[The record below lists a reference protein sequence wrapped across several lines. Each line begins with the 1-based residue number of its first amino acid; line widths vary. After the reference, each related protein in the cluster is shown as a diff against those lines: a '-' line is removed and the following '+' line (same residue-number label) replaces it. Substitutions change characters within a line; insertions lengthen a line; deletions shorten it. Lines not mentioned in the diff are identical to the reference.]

1 METAEFDTELSL
13 FKYDNLE
20 QLPPEYRDFDE
31 AERTRRIEGALDAL
45 GDDVVILGH
54 NYQRREIVEHAD
66 FVGDSY
72 QLSKEAA
79 AADAEYVV
87 FGGVTFMAESADIIT
102 DDDQTVVLPSME
114 ASCPMAGMAEALQV
128 DAAWAE
134 LTAATDADV
143 VPVTYMNSY
152 ADDQTVVLPSMEAS
166 CPMAGM
172 AEALQVDAA
181 WAELTAATDADV
193 VPVTYMNSYADLK
206 AFCAEHGGLV
216 CTSSNAHRAFEYA
229 LDEGD
234 KVLFLPD
241 KHLGENTAHRL
252 GLEEEIAEWDPWDA
266 ASADAAAVVDNDVI
280 LWDGY
285 CQVHERF
292 SPSHVEQVRADHED
306 ARVVVHP
313 ECRREVVEAADV
325 VGSTATIRET
335 VAEADPGETWAI
347 GTEVHLTRHLQ
358 RWHPE
363 VNVVPLCGEACMDCN
378 AMRQIDPNY
387 LAWVLEELAAGRER
401 NVVEVAPEEKELA
414 RVALDRMLEV

>member
-1 METAEFDTELSL
+1 MPDMETAQFETDLSL

-20 QLPPEYRDFDE
+20 QLPPAYRDLDE
-31 AERTRRIEGALDAL
+31 GERTERIEAALAEL

-79 AADAEYVV
+79 EADADYVI

-102 DDDQTVVLPSME
+102 DDSQSVILPSME

-134 LTAATDADV
+134 VTGAAPDETII
-143 VPVTYMNSY
+143 
-152 ADDQTVVLPSMEAS
+152 
-166 CPMAGM
+166 
-172 AEALQVDAA
+172 
-181 WAELTAATDADV
+181 
-193 VPVTYMNSYADLK
+193 PVTYMNSYADLK
-206 AFCAEHGGLV
+206 AFCAEQGGLV
-216 CTSSNAHRAFEYA
+216 CTSSNAHKAFEYA
-229 LDEGD
+229 LERGD

-241 KHLGENTAHRL
+241 KHLGENTAYRL
-252 GLEEEIAEWDPWDA
+252 GMEDEVVEWDPWDPEGK
-266 ASADAAAVVDNDVI
+266 DAGEVVDNDIV

-292 SPSHVEQVRADHED
+292 RESHIEELRERRPD
-306 ARVVVHP
+306 ANVVVHP

-325 VGSTATIRET
+325 VGSTATICET
-335 VAEADPGETWAI
+335 VENADPGETWAI
-347 GTEVHLTRHLQ
+347 GTEIHLANHLD

-363 VNVVPLCGEACMDCN
+363 VAVLALCGDACMDCN

-387 LAWVLEELAAGRER
+387 LTWVLEELVDGRER
-401 NVVEVAPEEKELA
+401 NVIEVAPEEKELA
-414 RVALDRMLEV
+414 QVALDRMLEI

>member
-1 METAEFDTELSL
+1 MPAMETAEFDTELSL

-102 DDDQTVVLPSME
+102 D
-114 ASCPMAGMAEALQV
+114 
-128 DAAWAE
+128 
-134 LTAATDADV
+134 
-143 VPVTYMNSY
+143 
-152 ADDQTVVLPSMEAS
+152 DDQTVVLPSMEAS

-387 LAWVLEELAAGRER
+387 LAWVLEELAAERER
-401 NVVEVAPEEKELA
+401 NVVEVAPGEKELA

>member
-1 METAEFDTELSL
+1 MPAMETAEFDTELSL

-20 QLPPEYRDFDE
+20 QLPPEYRGLDE
-31 AERTRRIEGALDAL
+31 AERTRRIEDALDAL

-152 ADDQTVVLPSMEAS
+152 AD
-166 CPMAGM
+166 
-172 AEALQVDAA
+172 
-181 WAELTAATDADV
+181 
-193 VPVTYMNSYADLK
+193 LK

-252 GLEEEIAEWDPWDA
+252 GLEGETAEWDPWDA

-292 SPSHVEQVRADHED
+292 DPSHVEQVRADHED

-325 VGSTATIRET
+325 VGSTATIRDT

-401 NVVEVAPEEKELA
+401 NVVEVAPEEKDLA

>member
-1 METAEFDTELSL
+1 METAEFETDLSL

-20 QLPPEYRDFDE
+20 QLPPAYRELE
-31 AERTRRIEGALDAL
+31 ADERTERIEGALETL

-66 FVGDSY
+66 FIGDSY
-72 QLSKEAA
+72 QLSVEAA
-79 AADAEYVV
+79 ESDADYVI

-102 DDDQTVVLPSME
+102 DDDQSVILPSME

-134 LTAATDADV
+134 LTAETDETII
-143 VPVTYMNSY
+143 PI
-152 ADDQTVVLPSMEAS
+152 
-166 CPMAGM
+166 
-172 AEALQVDAA
+172 
-181 WAELTAATDADV
+181 
-193 VPVTYMNSYADLK
+193 TYMNSYADLK
-206 AFCAEHGGLV
+206 AFCAEQGGLV
-216 CTSSNAHRAFEYA
+216 CTSSNAHEAFEYA
-229 LDEGD
+229 FEKGD

-252 GLEEEIAEWDPWDA
+252 GIEDETVEWDPWDPA
-266 ASADAAAVVDNDVI
+266 GTDAAAAVENDVI
-280 LWDGY
+280 LWEGY

-292 SPSHVEQVRADHED
+292 SADHIAQVRADDPD
-306 ARVVVHP
+306 ANIIVHP

-325 VGSTATIRET
+325 VGSTATICET

-347 GTEVHLTRHLQ
+347 GTEIHLTQHLK

-363 VNVVPLCGEACMDCN
+363 VDVIPLCGDACMDCN

-387 LAWVLEELAAGRER
+387 LTWVLEELVAGRER
-401 NVVEVAPEEKELA
+401 NVIEVAPEEKELA
-414 RVALDRMLEV
+414 QVALDRMLEI

>member
-1 METAEFDTELSL
+1 MPEMETAQFETDLSL

-20 QLPPEYRDFDE
+20 QLPPEYRELE
-31 AERTRRIEGALDAL
+31 ADERTERIEAALDEL

-79 AADAEYVV
+79 NADAEYVI

-102 DDDQTVVLPSME
+102 DDDQSVILPSME

-134 LTAATDADV
+134 LTAALDGEEDI
-143 VPVTYMNSY
+143 VPI
-152 ADDQTVVLPSMEAS
+152 
-166 CPMAGM
+166 
-172 AEALQVDAA
+172 
-181 WAELTAATDADV
+181 
-193 VPVTYMNSYADLK
+193 TYMNSYADLK
-206 AFCAEHGGLV
+206 AFCAEQGGLV
-216 CTSSNAHRAFEYA
+216 CTSSNAADAFEYA
-229 LDEGD
+229 FEKGD

-241 KHLGENTAHRL
+241 KHLGTNTAHQL
-252 GLEEEIAEWDPWDA
+252 GIEDEIVEWDPWDPEGVSAEA
-266 ASADAAAVVDNDVI
+266 AVDNDVI
-280 LWDGY
+280 LWEGY

-292 SPSHVEQVRADHED
+292 TAEHVEQIRADHPD
-306 ARVVVHP
+306 ANVVVHP

-325 VGSTATIRET
+325 VGSTATITET
-335 VAEADPGETWAI
+335 VENADPGETWAI
-347 GTEVHLTRHLQ
+347 GTEIHLTNHLD

-363 VNVVPLCGEACMDCN
+363 VEVLPLCGEACMDCN

-387 LAWVLEELAAGRER
+387 LCWVLEELLEGRER
-401 NVVEVAPEEKELA
+401 NVIEVAPEEKELA
-414 RVALDRMLEV
+414 QVALDRMLEI

>member
-1 METAEFDTELSL
+1 METATFETDLSL

-20 QLPPEYRDFDE
+20 QLPPEYRELDE
-31 AERTRRIEGALDAL
+31 ATRTVRIEAALEEL

-66 FVGDSY
+66 FIGDSY

-79 AADAEYVV
+79 NADAQYVI

-102 DDDQTVVLPSME
+102 DDDQTVILPSME

-134 LTAATDADV
+134 LTAA
-143 VPVTYMNSY
+143 
-152 ADDQTVVLPSMEAS
+152 LPNDERII
-166 CPMAGM
+166 PI
-172 AEALQVDAA
+172 
-181 WAELTAATDADV
+181 
-193 VPVTYMNSYADLK
+193 TYMNSYADLK
-206 AFCAEHGGLV
+206 AFCADQGGLV

-229 LDEGD
+229 FDRGD

-241 KHLGENTAHRL
+241 KHLGENTAYKL
-252 GLEEEIAEWDPWDA
+252 GLEDEIIEWDPWDA
-266 ASADAAAVVDNDVI
+266 DGTSADEAVSHDII
-280 LWDGY
+280 LWEGY

-292 SPSHVEQVRADHED
+292 RVEHIDQVRENHED
-306 ARVVVHP
+306 ANVVVHP

-325 VGSTATIRET
+325 VGSTSTITET
-335 VAEADPGETWAI
+335 IENADPGETWAI
-347 GTEVHLTRHLQ
+347 GTEIHLTNHLA

-363 VNVVPLCGEACMDCN
+363 VTVLPLCGDACMDCN

-387 LAWVLEELAAGRER
+387 LTWVLEELVDGRER
-401 NVVEVAPEEKELA
+401 NVIEVAPEEKELA
-414 RVALDRMLEV
+414 RVALDRMLEI

>member
-1 METAEFDTELSL
+1 MPAMETAEFETDLSL

-20 QLPPEYRDFDE
+20 QLPPEYRALTE
-31 AERTRRIEGALDAL
+31 SERTERIEEALRTL

-102 DDDQTVVLPSME
+102 DPGQKVILPSME

-134 LTAATDADV
+134 LTA
-143 VPVTYMNSY
+143 
-152 ADDQTVVLPSMEAS
+152 E
-166 CPMAGM
+166 
-172 AEALQVDAA
+172 
-181 WAELTAATDADV
+181 TDADV

-206 AFCAEHGGLV
+206 AFCAEQGGLV
-216 CTSSNAHRAFEYA
+216 CTSSNAHDAFEYA
-229 LDEGD
+229 LDRGD

-241 KHLGENTAHRL
+241 KHLGENTANRL
-252 GLEEEIAEWDPWDA
+252 GLEDEIAEWDPWDPE
-266 ASADAAAVVDNDVI
+266 SADASDVVENDVI

-292 SPSHVEQVRADHED
+292 RESHVESVRGEYDD
-306 ARVVVHP
+306 VSVVVHP

-325 VGSTATIRET
+325 VGSTATICET
-335 VAEADPGETWAI
+335 VANADPGDTWAI
-347 GTEVHLTRHLQ
+347 GTEIHLANHLG

-363 VNVVPLCGEACMDCN
+363 VNVVPLCGDACIDCN

-387 LAWVLEELAAGRER
+387 LAWVLEELAAGRE
-401 NVVEVAPEEKELA
+401 
-414 RVALDRMLEV
+414 

>member
-1 METAEFDTELSL
+1 MPEMETAGLETDLSL
-13 FKYDNLE
+13 FKYDDLE
-20 QLPPEYRDFDE
+20 RLPAAYRDLDE
-31 AERTRRIEGALDAL
+31 AERTERIGAALDDL

-72 QLSKEAA
+72 QLSREAA
-79 AADAEYVV
+79 DADAEYVV

-102 DDDQTVVLPSME
+102 DEDQTVI
-114 ASCPMAGMAEALQV
+114 
-128 DAAWAE
+128 
-134 LTAATDADV
+134 
-143 VPVTYMNSY
+143 
-152 ADDQTVVLPSMEAS
+152 LPSMEAS

-206 AFCAEHGGLV
+206 AFCAEQGGLV
-216 CTSSNAHRAFEYA
+216 CTSSNAAAAFEYA
-229 LDEGD
+229 LDRGD

-252 GLEEEIAEWDPWDA
+252 GLADEIVDWDPWDPE
-266 ASADAAAVVDNDVI
+266 SADAGRVVENDVI
-280 LWDGY
+280 LWEGY

-292 SPSHVEQVRADHED
+292 RREHVERLREERPD
-306 ARVVVHP
+306 ANVVVHP

-325 VGSTATIRET
+325 VGSTSTICET
-335 VAEADPGETWAI
+335 VEDAAPGETWAI
-347 GTEVHLTRHLQ
+347 GTEIHLAKHLD

-363 VNVVPLCGEACMDCN
+363 VEVVPLCGDACMDCN

-387 LAWVLEELAAGRER
+387 LTWVLEELVAGRER
-401 NVVEVAPEEKELA
+401 NVIEVAPAEKELA
-414 RVALDRMLEV
+414 RVALDRMLEL

>member
-1 METAEFDTELSL
+1 VPKMETIDIETELSL
-13 FKYDNLE
+13 FKYDDVE
-20 QLPPEYRDFDE
+20 QLPETYRDLSE
-31 AERTRRIEGALDAL
+31 GERTDRIAAAKAEL

-72 QLSKEAA
+72 QLSVEAA
-79 AADAEYVV
+79 EADAEYVV

-102 DDDQTVVLPSME
+102 GDDQTVLLPSME

-134 LTAATDADV
+134 IA
-143 VPVTYMNSY
+143 
-152 ADDQTVVLPSMEAS
+152 
-166 CPMAGM
+166 
-172 AEALQVDAA
+172 DAA
-181 WAELTAATDADV
+181 PDAEI

-206 AFCAEHGGLV
+206 AFCAEHGGAV
-216 CTSSNAHRAFEYA
+216 CTSSNAHDVFEWA
-229 LDEGD
+229 LDRGD

-252 GLEEEIAEWDPWDA
+252 GMADGTAEWDPWDPEGK
-266 ASADAAAVVDNDVI
+266 SAEEVAAADIV

-292 SPSHVEQVRADHED
+292 REAHVERIRDEHPEAK
-306 ARVVVHP
+306 VVVHP

-325 VGSTATIRET
+325 AGSTSTITRTIE
-335 VAEADPGETWAI
+335 EADPGETWAV
-347 GTEVHLTRHLQ
+347 GTEIHLVNHLR

-363 VNVVPLCGEACMDCN
+363 VDVLALCGEACMDCN

-387 LAWVLEELAAGRER
+387 LTWVLEELAAGRER
-401 NVVEVAPEEKELA
+401 NVIEVPAREAELA
-414 RVALDRMLEV
+414 SVAMERMLEL

>member
-1 METAEFDTELSL
+1 METAEFETDLSL

-20 QLPPEYRDFDE
+20 QLPPAYRELEED
-31 AERTRRIEGALDAL
+31 ERTERIEAALETL

-66 FVGDSY
+66 FIGDSY

-79 AADAEYVV
+79 ESDADYVI

-102 DDDQTVVLPSME
+102 DDAQSVILPSME

-134 LTAATDADV
+134 LTAEL
-143 VPVTYMNSY
+143 
-152 ADDQTVVLPSMEAS
+152 DDDEEIIPI
-166 CPMAGM
+166 
-172 AEALQVDAA
+172 
-181 WAELTAATDADV
+181 
-193 VPVTYMNSYADLK
+193 TYMNSYADLK
-206 AFCAEHGGLV
+206 AFCAEQGGLV
-216 CTSSNAHRAFEYA
+216 CTSSNAHKAFEYA
-229 LDEGD
+229 FEKGD

-252 GLEEEIAEWDPWDA
+252 GMEDEIIDWDPWDPEGTTA
-266 ASADAAAVVDNDVI
+266 AEAVDNDII
-280 LWDGY
+280 LWEGY

-292 SPSHVEQVRADHED
+292 REDHIAQVREEYPGAN
-306 ARVVVHP
+306 VIVHP

-325 VGSTATIRET
+325 SGSTATICEK
-335 VAEADPGETWAI
+335 VANADPGETWAI
-347 GTEVHLTRHLQ
+347 GTEIHLTQHLK

-363 VNVVPLCGEACMDCN
+363 VNVVPLCGDACMDCN

-387 LAWVLEELAAGRER
+387 LTWVLEELVEGRER
-401 NVVEVAPEEKELA
+401 NVIEVAPEEKELA
-414 RVALDRMLEV
+414 QVALDRMLEI

>member
-1 METAEFDTELSL
+1 MAKMETAELETDLSL

-20 QLPPEYRDFDE
+20 QLPPRYRDLE
-31 AERTRRIEGALDAL
+31 KSERTERIEAALSEL

-79 AADAEYVV
+79 EADAEYVI

-102 DDDQTVVLPSME
+102 DDDQTVILPSME

-134 LTAATDADV
+134 ITDAAPDEEII
-143 VPVTYMNSY
+143 PI
-152 ADDQTVVLPSMEAS
+152 
-166 CPMAGM
+166 
-172 AEALQVDAA
+172 
-181 WAELTAATDADV
+181 
-193 VPVTYMNSYADLK
+193 TYMNSYADLK
-206 AFCAEHGGLV
+206 AFCASQGGLV

-229 LDEGD
+229 FEKGD

-241 KHLGENTAHRL
+241 KHLGENTAYRL
-252 GLEEEIAEWDPWDA
+252 GMEDAIAKWDPWDPEGKD
-266 ASADAAAVVDNDVI
+266 ADEVAESDII

-292 SPSHVEQVRADHED
+292 RVEHIDDIRTEHPD
-306 ARVVVHP
+306 ANVVVHP

-325 VGSTATIRET
+325 VGSTATICET
-335 VAEADPGETWAI
+335 VENADPGEQWAI
-347 GTEVHLTRHLQ
+347 GTEIHLTNHLQ

-363 VNVVPLCGEACMDCN
+363 VEVLPLCGDACMDCN

-387 LAWVLEELAAGRER
+387 LTWVLEELVEGRER
-401 NVVEVAPEEKELA
+401 NVIEVAPEEKELA
-414 RVALDRMLEV
+414 EVALDRMLEI

>member
-1 METAEFDTELSL
+1 MDTAAFETDLSL

-20 QLPPEYRDFDE
+20 QLPAEYRDLEE
-31 AERTRRIEGALDAL
+31 AERTERIEAARAEL
-45 GDDVVILGH
+45 GDDVVVLGH

-79 AADAEYVV
+79 NADADYVV

-102 DDDQTVVLPSME
+102 DDDQTVILPSME

-134 LTAATDADV
+134 ITAAAPDEDI
-143 VPVTYMNSY
+143 VPI
-152 ADDQTVVLPSMEAS
+152 
-166 CPMAGM
+166 
-172 AEALQVDAA
+172 
-181 WAELTAATDADV
+181 
-193 VPVTYMNSYADLK
+193 TYMNSYADLK

-216 CTSSNAHRAFEYA
+216 CTSSNAHRAFKWAFER
-229 LDEGD
+229 GD

-252 GLEEEIAEWDPWDA
+252 GMEDSTAEWDPWDPA
-266 ASADAAAVVDNDVI
+266 GKDAEEAADADIV

-292 SPSHVEQVRADHED
+292 STDHVAQVRDEHPD
-306 ARVVVHP
+306 ANVVVHP

-325 VGSTATIRET
+325 AGSTSTITQT
-335 VAEADPGETWAI
+335 VEDAEPGETWAI
-347 GTEVHLTRHLQ
+347 GTEIHLTNHLQ

-363 VNVVPLCGEACMDCN
+363 VEVLPLCGDACMDCN

-387 LAWVLEELAAGRER
+387 LTWVLEELVEGRER
-401 NVVEVAPEEKELA
+401 NVVEVASEEKELA

>member
-1 METAEFDTELSL
+1 METAQFETDLSL

-20 QLPPEYRDFDE
+20 QLPPSYRELDE
-31 AERTRRIEGALDAL
+31 DERTERIEAALDEL

-66 FVGDSY
+66 FIGDSY

-79 AADAEYVV
+79 NADADYVI

-102 DDDQTVVLPSME
+102 DDDQSVILPSME

-134 LTAATDADV
+134 LTAATDENII
-143 VPVTYMNSY
+143 PI
-152 ADDQTVVLPSMEAS
+152 
-166 CPMAGM
+166 
-172 AEALQVDAA
+172 
-181 WAELTAATDADV
+181 
-193 VPVTYMNSYADLK
+193 TYMNSYADLK
-206 AFCAEHGGLV
+206 AFCAEQGGLV
-216 CTSSNAHRAFEYA
+216 CTSSNAHKAFEYA
-229 LDEGD
+229 FEKGD

-252 GLEEEIAEWDPWDA
+252 DMADEIVEWDPWDPEGVTAEA
-266 ASADAAAVVDNDVI
+266 ATDNDII
-280 LWDGY
+280 LWEGY

-292 SPSHVEQVRADHED
+292 TPEHIEQVRDDHPD
-306 ARVVVHP
+306 ANVVVHP

-325 VGSTATIRET
+325 VGSTSTITET
-335 VAEADPGETWAI
+335 VANADPGETWAI
-347 GTEVHLTRHLQ
+347 GTEIHLTNHLS

-363 VNVVPLCGEACMDCN
+363 VNVLPLCGDACMDCN

-387 LAWVLEELAAGRER
+387 LAWVLEELVEGRER
-401 NVVEVAPEEKELA
+401 NVIEVAPEEKDLA
-414 RVALDRMLEV
+414 QVALDRMLEI

>member
-1 METAEFDTELSL
+1 METADIETELSL
-13 FKYDNLE
+13 FKYDDVE
-20 QLPPEYRDFDE
+20 QLPETYRGLSE
-31 AERTRRIEGALDAL
+31 EERTERIAAAKAEL

-72 QLSKEAA
+72 QLSVEAA
-79 AADAEYVV
+79 EADAEYVV

-102 DDDQTVVLPSME
+102 GDDQTVLLPSME

-134 LTAATDADV
+134 ITDAAPD
-143 VPVTYMNSY
+143 
-152 ADDQTVVLPSMEAS
+152 
-166 CPMAGM
+166 
-172 AEALQVDAA
+172 AEI
-181 WAELTAATDADV
+181 

-206 AFCAEHGGLV
+206 AFCAEQGGAV
-216 CTSSNAHRAFEYA
+216 CTSSNAHDVFEWA
-229 LDEGD
+229 LDRGD

-252 GLEEEIAEWDPWDA
+252 GMADEIAEWDPWDPAGKSA
-266 ASADAAAVVDNDVI
+266 AEVAAADIV

-292 SPSHVEQVRADHED
+292 GADHVERIRDDHPE
-306 ARVVVHP
+306 AEVVVHP

-325 VGSTATIRET
+325 AGSTSTITRTIE
-335 VAEADPGETWAI
+335 AADPGETWAV
-347 GTEVHLTRHLQ
+347 GTEIHLVNHLQ

-387 LAWVLEELAAGRER
+387 LTWVLEELVAGRER
-401 NVVEVAPEEKELA
+401 NVVEVPPREAKLA
-414 RVALDRMLEV
+414 NVAMERMLEL

>member
-1 METAEFDTELSL
+1 MQTTELETDLSL

-20 QLPPEYRDFDE
+20 QLPSEYRTLE
-31 AERTRRIEGALDAL
+31 ESERTERIEAALETL

-79 AADAEYVV
+79 SADAEYVI

-102 DDDQTVVLPSME
+102 DDDQTVILPSME

-128 DAAWAE
+128 DSAWAE
-134 LTAATDADV
+134 ITAVA
-143 VPVTYMNSY
+143 P
-152 ADDQTVVLPSMEAS
+152 
-166 CPMAGM
+166 G
-172 AEALQVDAA
+172 AEII
-181 WAELTAATDADV
+181 
-193 VPVTYMNSYADLK
+193 PITYMNSYADLK
-206 AFCAEHGGLV
+206 AFCASQGGLV

-229 LDEGD
+229 FERGD

-241 KHLGENTAHRL
+241 KHLGENTSHRL
-252 GLEEEIAEWDPWDA
+252 GMEDRIAEWDPWDPDGKD
-266 ASADAAAVVDNDVI
+266 ADEVAESDII

-292 SPSHVEQVRADHED
+292 RVDHIDRVRADHEG
-306 ARVVVHP
+306 ANVIVHP
-313 ECRREVVEAADV
+313 ECRREVVEAADRA
-325 VGSTATIRET
+325 GSTAAICET
-335 VAEADPGETWAI
+335 VENADPGDTWAV
-347 GTEVHLTRHLQ
+347 GTEIHLTNHLQ

-363 VNVVPLCGEACMDCN
+363 VNVLPLCGDACMDCN

-387 LAWVLEELAAGRER
+387 LTWVLEELVAGRER
-401 NVVEVAPEEKELA
+401 NVIEVAPEEKELA
-414 RVALDRMLEV
+414 GVALDRMLEI